1 MGKFKE
7 ISIEQD
13 NLLNMRG
20 LQLRKLDIDLDKTYI
35 ENENEKISLKEYINV
50 TDKRIYL
57 IAPKD
62 KLHLW
67 GWTDFRKKLMEDY

>member
-35 ENENEKISLKEYINV
+35 ENENEEISLKEYIKTTNN
-50 TDKRIYL
+50 RIYL

-62 KLHLW
+62 RLHLW
-67 GWTDFRKKLMEDY
+67 GWTDFIYNFLSS